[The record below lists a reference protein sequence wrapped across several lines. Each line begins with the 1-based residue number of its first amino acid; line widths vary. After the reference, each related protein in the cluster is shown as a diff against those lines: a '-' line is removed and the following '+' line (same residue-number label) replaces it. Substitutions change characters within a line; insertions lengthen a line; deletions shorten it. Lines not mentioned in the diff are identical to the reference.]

1 MIMERVFARCHKCD
15 DTLEMEYR
23 KGRWHCENCGANL
36 TESVERQLRL
46 EAEFNK
52 KHKK

>member
-1 MIMERVFARCHKCD
+1 MERQFAHCPECN

-23 KGRWHCENCGANL
+23 RGRWHCENCGKDL
-36 TESVERQLRL
+36 TDVVERNIRW